1 MNQTTKDFLNKL
13 SCLMAEYEADFEMGS
28 TGIEI
33 GVVNTEEGYSEYVR
47 TTGKYVTYNDIREML
62 TGD

>member
-33 GVVNTEEGYSEYVR
+33 GVVNPEEGYSEYVL
-47 TTGKYVTYNDIREML
+47 TVGKYVTCNDIREML

>member
-1 MNQTTKDFLNKL
+1 MNQTTKEFLSKL

-33 GVVNTEEGYSEYVR
+33 GIVNPEEGYSEYVR
-47 TTGKYVTYNDIREML
+47 TAGKYVTYHDIREML
-62 TGD
+62 IGD